1 MKLKRLQNYP
11 QQLNNMASKEIKI
24 LKEIGQY
31 AAIKKLPL
39 WAVGGFVR
47 DFYLGKKTYDIDICV
62 EGKIDDLLSFCRK
75 KYGAKITRFET
86 FGTARANLAS
96 GLKLDFVRCRKEVYP
111 KPASLPQVKPSVL
124 KDDLFRR
131 DFTANAAALSLL
143 PSEFFKSYDL
153 FEAIKA
159 IKKGYI
165 KILHDKSFIDDP
177 TRIFRAI
184 RFAARFNW
192 KIEKNTLSLLKK
204 AVKENYLLLL
214 SLARLN
220 HEFIKILEEK
230 KPLAALEML
239 KKFDILKYY
248 SASLKI
254 NKNIEK
260 VSDLYS
266 RLALLAFYSKDEN
279 LIKNLTLPRN
289 ISAQA
294 QENFKLLKNQKAV
307 NFDLSAEQKKLLKLC
322 YPKIKPVAFKKCFI
336 DGVWLK
342 AQGLNGEKIG
352 QVLDIAAKNQFKGL
366 YKNKSHAQKEVQK
379 LIKK

>member
-1 MKLKRLQNYP
+1 MV
-11 QQLNNMASKEIKI
+11 SKEIKI

-31 AAIKKLPL
+31 AAEKRLPL

-86 FGTARANLAS
+86 FGTARANLAN

-111 KPASLPQVKPSVL
+111 KPAALPQVKPSDL

-143 PSEFFKSYDL
+143 PGEFFKSYDF
-153 FEAIKA
+153 FEAQKA

-192 KIEKNTLSLLKK
+192 KIEKSTLALLKK

-214 SLARLN
+214 SRARLN

-230 KPLAALEML
+230 KPLAALKML

-248 SASLKI
+248 SENLKI
-254 NKNIEK
+254 SKNIEK
-260 VSDLYS
+260 VSTLAE
-266 RLALLAFYSKDEN
+266 RLALLAFYSRDEI
-279 LIKNLTLPRN
+279 LLKNLTLPRV
-289 ISAQA
+289 IYMQA
-294 QENFKLLKNQKAV
+294 EEDFKLLKNQKAV
-307 NFDLSAEQKKLLKLC
+307 NFELSTEQKKLLRLY
-322 YPKIKPVAFKKCFI
+322 YPRLKPCALKKCFI
-336 DGVWLK
+336 QGAWLK
-342 AQGLNGEKIG
+342 EHGISGARIG
-352 QVLDIAAKNQFKGL
+352 QMLEIAAQNQFKGL
-366 YKNKSHAQKEVQK
+366 YTNRAQAQKFFLK
-379 LIKK
+379 LLKK

>member
-1 MKLKRLQNYP
+1 MKSKRLQNYP
-11 QQLNNMASKEIKI
+11 QQLNNMESKEIKI

-31 AAIKKLPL
+31 SGEKNLPL

-47 DFYLGKKTYDIDICV
+47 DFYLGKNTYDIDICV

-86 FGTARANLAS
+86 FGTARVSLKS

-111 KPASLPQVKPSVL
+111 KPASLPQVKPSNL

-192 KIEKNTLSLLKK
+192 KIEKNTLALLKK

-214 SLARLN
+214 SRARLN
-220 HEFIKILEEK
+220 HEFIKILEGR

-248 SASLKI
+248 SSSLKI

-260 VSDLYS
+260 VSALS
-266 RLALLAFYSKDEN
+266 ARISLLAFYSKDEN

-294 QENFKLLKNQKAV
+294 QEDFKLLKNQKTV
-307 NFDLSAEQKKLLKLC
+307 NFDLSAEQIKLLKLC
-322 YPKIKPVAFKKCFI
+322 YPKIKPIALKKCFI
-336 DGVWLK
+336 DGAWLK

-352 QVLDIAAKNQFKGL
+352 QVLEIAAKNQFKGL
-366 YKNKSHAQKEVQK
+366 YKSKSHAQKEVLK

>member
-1 MKLKRLQNYP
+1 
-11 QQLNNMASKEIKI
+11 MASKEIKI
-24 LKEIGQY
+24 LKEIGKY
-31 AAIKKLPL
+31 AETKKLPL

-75 KYGAKITRFET
+75 RYGAKITRFET
-86 FGTARANLAS
+86 FGTARVSLEN

-111 KPASLPQVKPSVL
+111 KPASLPQVKPSNL

-131 DFTANAAALSLL
+131 DFTSNVAALSLL
-143 PSEFFKSYDL
+143 PSEFFKDYDL
-153 FEAIKA
+153 FEAKKA

-204 AVKENYLLLL
+204 AIKENYLLLL
-214 SLARLN
+214 SRARLN
-220 HEFIKILEEK
+220 HELIKILEEK
-230 KPLAALEML
+230 KPLAALKML

-248 SASLKI
+248 SANLKV

-260 VSDLYS
+260 VNDLSS

-289 ISAQA
+289 ISTQA
-294 QENFKLLKNQKAV
+294 QEDFKLLKNQKAV
-307 NFDLSAEQKKLLKLC
+307 NFELSKEQKNLLKLC
-322 YPKIKPVAFKKCFI
+322 YPKLKPGAFKKCFI

-342 AQGLNGEKIG
+342 EQKLSGAQIG
-352 QVLDIAAKNQFKGL
+352 QILDIAAKNQFKGL
-366 YKNKSHAQKEVQK
+366 YKSKSHAQKEVQK
-379 LIKK
+379 LLKK

>member
-1 MKLKRLQNYP
+1 
-11 QQLNNMASKEIKI
+11 MASKEIKI
-24 LKEIGQY
+24 LKEIGEFAQT
-31 AAIKKLPL
+31 KKLPL

-86 FGTARANLAS
+86 FGTARVSLEN

-111 KPASLPQVKPSVL
+111 KPASLPQVAPSKL
-124 KDDLFRR
+124 HDDLFRR
-131 DFTANAAALSLL
+131 DFTANAGALSLL
-143 PSEFFKSYDL
+143 PSEFFKDYDL
-153 FEAIKA
+153 FEAKKA

-165 KILHDKSFIDDP
+165 QILHSKSFIDDP

-192 KIEKNTLSLLKK
+192 KIEKTTLALLKK

-214 SLARLN
+214 SRARLN
-220 HEFIKILEEK
+220 HELVKILEEK
-230 KPLAALEML
+230 KPLAALKML

-248 SASLKI
+248 SPTLKVPQ
-254 NKNIEK
+254 NIER
-260 VSDLYS
+260 VSALTS
-266 RLALLAFYSKDEN
+266 RLTLLAFNCKEEN
-279 LIKNLTLPRN
+279 LLKNLTLPRQ
-289 ISAQA
+289 IFMQA
-294 QENFKLLKNQKAV
+294 QEDLKLLKNQKAV
-307 NFDLSAEQKKLLKLC
+307 NFELSKEQKNLLKLC
-322 YPKIKPVAFKKCFI
+322 YPKLKPCALKKCFI
-336 DGVWLK
+336 DGAWLK

-352 QVLDIAAKNQFKGL
+352 FFLDIAAKNQFKGL
-366 YKNKSHAQKEVQK
+366 YKSKSHAQKEILK

>member
-1 MKLKRLQNYP
+1 MK
-11 QQLNNMASKEIKI
+11 SKEIKI
-24 LKEIGQY
+24 LQEIGSY
-31 AAIKKLPL
+31 AQTKNLPL

-47 DFYLGKKTYDIDICV
+47 DFYLGKKTYDIDICA

-75 KYGAKITRFET
+75 KYGAKITRFEA
-86 FGTARANLAS
+86 FGTARAELSN

-153 FEAIKA
+153 FEAKKA

-184 RFAARFNW
+184 RFAARFDW

-214 SLARLN
+214 SRVRLN
-220 HEFIKILEEK
+220 HELIKILEEK

-239 KKFDILKYY
+239 KKYDILKYY
-248 SASLKI
+248 STDLKI
-254 NKNIEK
+254 PKTIEK
-260 VSDLYS
+260 VQSLPE
-266 RLALLAFYSKDEN
+266 RLSLLAFNCKDEN
-279 LIKNLTLPRN
+279 FLKNLTLPRFVYN
-289 ISAQA
+289 EA
-294 QENFKLLKNQKAV
+294 QENLKLLQNKKAPSFV
-307 NFDLSAEQKKLLKLC
+307 LSPEQKKLLKLC
-322 YPKIKPVAFKKCFI
+322 YPKLKPAAFKKCFI
-336 DGVWLK
+336 QGSWLK
-342 AQGLNGEKIG
+342 EQSLKGSQIG
-352 QVLDIAAKNQFKGL
+352 QVLDIAAENQFKGL
-366 YKNKSHAQKEVQK
+366 YKNEKHAKQQISKM
-379 LIKK
+379 LKK

>member
-1 MKLKRLQNYP
+1 
-11 QQLNNMASKEIKI
+11 MASKEIKI
-24 LKEIGQY
+24 LKEIGKY
-31 AAIKKLPL
+31 AETKKLPL

-86 FGTARANLAS
+86 FGTARATLAN

-111 KPASLPQVKPSVL
+111 KPASLPQVAPSKL
-124 KDDLFRR
+124 HDDLFRR

-143 PSEFFKSYDL
+143 PSEFFKDYDL
-153 FEAIKA
+153 FEAKKA

-165 KILHDKSFIDDP
+165 QILHSKSFIDDP

-192 KIEKNTLSLLKK
+192 KIEKNTLALLKK

-214 SLARLN
+214 SRARLN

-248 SASLKI
+248 SANLKI

-260 VSDLYS
+260 IIDLSS
-266 RLALLAFYSKDEN
+266 RLSLLAFYSKDEN

-294 QENFKLLKNQKAV
+294 QEDFKLLKNQKAV

-322 YPKIKPVAFKKCFI
+322 YPKLNAVAFKKSFI
-336 DGVWLK
+336 EGAWLK
-342 AQGLNGEKIG
+342 AQGLSGAQIG
-352 QVLDIAAKNQFKGL
+352 QVLEIAAKNQFKGL
-366 YKNKSHAQKEVQK
+366 YRNKSHAQKEVQK
-379 LIKK
+379 LLKK

>member
-1 MKLKRLQNYP
+1 MV
-11 QQLNNMASKEIKI
+11 SKEIKI

-31 AAIKKLPL
+31 ADTKKLPL

-47 DFYLGKKTYDIDICV
+47 DFYLGKKTYDIDICA
-62 EGKIDDLLSFCRK
+62 EGKIDDLLSFCHK

-86 FGTARANLAS
+86 FGTARANFAN
-96 GLKLDFVRCRKEVYP
+96 GLKLDFVCCRKEVYQ
-111 KPASLPQVKPSVL
+111 KPAALPQVKPSNL

-143 PSEFFKSYDL
+143 PSEFFKSYDF

-192 KIEKNTLSLLKK
+192 KIEKNTLALLKK

-214 SLARLN
+214 SRARLN

-230 KPLAALEML
+230 NPFAALEML
-239 KKFDILKYY
+239 KKFNVLKYY
-248 SASLKI
+248 TADIKI
-254 NKNIEK
+254 PKDIEK
-260 VSDLYS
+260 LQSLS
-266 RLALLAFYSKDEN
+266 CRLALLAFYCGDGNFLKT
-279 LIKNLTLPRN
+279 LTLPRP
-289 ISAQA
+289 IYIQA
-294 QENFKLLKNQKAV
+294 EETLKLLKNQKAV
-307 NFDLSAEQKKLLKLC
+307 NFDLSAEQKKILKLC
-322 YPKIKPVAFKKCFI
+322 YPKLKPCAFKKCFI
-336 DGVWLK
+336 EGSWLK
-342 AQGLNGEKIG
+342 EQGINGAQIGKFLNM
-352 QVLDIAAKNQFKGL
+352 AAENQFKGF
-366 YKNKSHAQKEVQK
+366 YSSPAQAKKQILK
-379 LIKK
+379 LLKKQTGPKVL